1 MPIYVRFY
9 RSLYPRIRRFLA
21 IQLRV
26 AIPLCAVSLIL
37 TSCWIFR
44 DEDDLDDVPVACV
57 QTHDQG
63 CVLEPEFEALVEEIA
78 GEYAE
83 QSSFQNQWG
92 LEAIGADK
100 AYANLELQFGPDTA
114 PGEGVT
120 VGILDTGIDGADP
133 AFRDKTVIERF
144 LSGATEEDG
153 TDFSHGTAVASVI
166 AGEDIPDYEFD
177 AQGVAWGADLIVFAI
192 PLGDPPELYDP
203 IKLSE
208 LPGTAEYFVETL
220 GEVLAWQ
227 FGSRSID
234 FLNLSLGVSGIIE
247 NYSEEVLREPFATM
261 ITSIAQEGSEEKV
274 VFVWAAGNANGRACD
289 IPIPQCVDGEVK
301 ASSADILS
309 GLSVRFPELHENTV
323 AVVAIRPDGE
333 IADFSNRCGIA
344 ADSCLAA
351 PGEDIRVS
359 YFGPGRDGNPIRSV
373 ADAGGTSFAA
383 PMVTGGLALMKHYFR
398 GQLSNVDLLARL
410 LETADRSG
418 LYADAEIYGRGLM
431 DLGTATSPVG
441 EPVVAMGGRVE
452 SPGAAI
458 HDTSLQV
465 GSAFGDA
472 FAPSLASHE
481 IAAFDALGAPFWYD
495 VGNLVTVTAR
505 PSLYERFRD
514 FQQLSIQGAQ
524 GPSASTIRIPIL
536 QSRGESDGAV
546 SALYLVKSGA
556 PAAAKA
562 NHFALAGR
570 SLVAIFPVAAS
581 LSATALTTEGLAG
594 QDPASGAAL
603 AWRAPEAVLGLRV
616 GWLGERQTLLGSAS
630 EGAFGDLVAN
640 AMFAGIEADAE
651 LGQWRI
657 GGTAEIGTV
666 NAQTRDGLFDGFSP
680 LITSA
685 VALHATRPTADG
697 GAFMVSLSQPLRV
710 EDGQALLAIPSGRT
724 ARGEVVR
731 SFVTLDA
738 EPGGRQVDLAL
749 QWKRPL
755 ELGELR
761 LGATLSREPG
771 HRKNAD
777 SELILLSGWR
787 VSF

>member
-1 MPIYVRFY
+1 M
-9 RSLYPRIRRFLA
+9 RSRTRIRS
-21 IQLRV
+21 V
-26 AIPLCAVSLIL
+26 
-37 TSCWIFR
+37 
-44 DEDDLDDVPVACV
+44 
-57 QTHDQG
+57 G
-63 CVLEPEFEALVEEIA
+63 EEIA

-92 LEAIGADK
+92 LEAIGADE
-100 AYANLELQFGPDTA
+100 AYANLELQFGPDAA

-133 AFRDKTVIERF
+133 AFRNKTVIERF
-144 LSGATEEDG
+144 LPGANDEVGDE
-153 TDFSHGTAVASVI
+153 FSHGTAVASVL
-166 AGEDIPDYEFD
+166 AGEDIPGFPHD
-177 AQGVAWGADLIVFAI
+177 AQGVAWGADLVVFAM
-192 PLGDPPELYDP
+192 PLGEAPELYDP
-203 IKLSE
+203 IELSE
-208 LPGTAEYFVETL
+208 LPEVGEFFTETVE
-220 GEVLAWQ
+220 EILAWR
-227 FGSRSID
+227 FGSQSID

-247 NYSEEVLREPFATM
+247 NYSEEVLREPFAAM

-274 VFVWAAGNANGRACD
+274 VFVWAGGNANGTACD

-309 GLSVRFPELHENTV
+309 GLSARFPELQENTV

-351 PGEDIRVS
+351 PGDDIRVS

-383 PMVTGGLALMKHYFR
+383 PMVTGGLALMKQYFR
-398 GQLSNVDLLARL
+398 GQLSNVGLLARL
-410 LETADRSG
+410 LETADRGG
-418 LYADAEIYGRGLM
+418 LYADAEVYGRGLM
-431 DLGTATSPVG
+431 DLGAATSPVG
-441 EPVVAMGGRVE
+441 EPVVTMGGRVE
-452 SPGAAI
+452 SPGAVI

-465 GSAFGDA
+465 GLAFGDA
-472 FAPSLASHE
+472 FVPSLASRE

-495 VGNLVTVTAR
+495 FDNFVTAAVR

-524 GPSASTIRIPIL
+524 ALPASTIRIPIL
-536 QSRGESDGAV
+536 QSHGESDGGV

-562 NHFALAGR
+562 SHFALAGR
-570 SLVAIFPVAAS
+570 SLVATFPIAAS
-581 LSATALTTEGLAG
+581 LSATALTTEGLTG
-594 QDPASGAAL
+594 QDPASERRSRGGRRGPARAACRL
-603 AWRAPEAVLGLRV
+603 AWRAENLAWERV
-616 GWLGERQTLLGSAS
+616 RRR
-630 EGAFGDLVAN
+630 FRDLVAN

-710 EDGQALLAIPSGRT
+710 EDGQALLTVPSGRT
-724 ARGEVVR
+724 TAGEVVR
-731 SFVTLDA
+731 SSVTLDA

-749 QWKRPL
+749 QWKQPL
-755 ELGELR
+755 KLGELR

-771 HRKNAD
+771 HRKDAD